1 MPRRRSM
8 SIESVRVVPAST
20 LPSSLMAPASNSRRS
35 VRLVLPASTCA
46 RIPRLSVCKGQLL
59 QESGRDCQ
67 RCSRR
72 PHRSYP
78 LEKIVTDDQL
88 PRSPE
93 SFRNRF
99 SMPGLKGPAKLS
111 MSPDPFVVRLDEPKR
126 AARGYAPRMED
137 DDVLDVVP
145 DVQVRARPDRR
156 PAARP
161 RRAR

>member
-111 MSPDPFVVRLDEPKR
+111 MSPDPFVVRLDEPKERLGVTPTGWRTMMYSTSYQMYKYEHGLTAAEQR
-126 AARGYAPRMED
+126 AA
-137 DDVLDVVP
+137 DV
-145 DVQVRARPDRR
+145 R
-156 PAARP
+156 
-161 RRAR
+161 